1 MIQADDRLKAI
12 FDEAVKIAKSHSHEY
27 VTLEHLLFVL
37 LLQPEV
43 DDLLQSN
50 KNIQVDALMNDLQNH
65 IENELNEIKVQAEDF
80 PKRTQAVERTVNRA
94 FTTAIF
100 SGKEYVDAFQ
110 LIISIYGEKNAHAV
124 FFLNKHGLTKKIV
137 VDYLVEVGSDVP
149 DETAVNP
156 KQASKILKQY
166 TTDLNEQAR
175 NNKTFHVIGRQDVV
189 DEIVLVLGRKTKN
202 NVIMIG
208 DPGVGKTAIA
218 EGLAHMIVEN
228 KVPDVIKDHTIF
240 SVDVGALIA
249 GSKYRGDFEERLKV
263 LLAILEK
270 NDKAIM
276 FIDEAH
282 MMHGAGSGGQGGVDL
297 ANLLKPAL
305 ARGDLKVIASTTW
318 EEYRKHFEKD
328 RALMRRFGK
337 VNIEEPTVDHAK
349 QIMQGLSNQFAEY
362 HGVKITKE
370 AVDASVDLSVK
381 HITDRQLPDKS
392 IDVLDRACSKA
403 KIFDAFRDVS
413 LTDIQHQ
420 VAQISGVKFES
431 IEQTKT
437 KSIENLGDTIK
448 KQVFGQDSV
457 IEKLVDNVIVAQA
470 GLKQENKPVGSF
482 LCVGPTGCGK
492 TETARQLAEGLGMTL
507 VKFDMSEYQEKHSIA
522 KLIGSPPGYV
532 GYEDSNM
539 GGGMLINEIEK
550 NPHAV
555 VLFDEVEKAHRDVSN
570 MLLQVMDYGTVTGSN
585 GKKADCRNI
594 TLILTSNLGA
604 EEMEKASL
612 GFGEPQRTE
621 DDDAMKRFFPP
632 EFRNR
637 LDAVVKFSKLGKE
650 TMKKIVGKFL
660 QELNT
665 MTIEKGVEVNANEEA
680 VEFLIEKGFDA
691 KLGARPLARII
702 DNEIKKPLSRMIL
715 FGELQDG
722 GRVEVTV
729 KDKKLAIDY
738 KKPVVIQK
746 QKIKKVNEKTS

>member
-27 VTLEHLLFVL
+27 ITLEHLLFVL

-43 DDLLQSN
+43 DELLQSN
-50 KNIQVDALMNDLQNH
+50 KDIKVDMLMNDLQNH
-65 IENELNEIKVQAEDF
+65 IENELNEIKVTQDTY
-80 PKRTQAVERTVNRA
+80 PKRTQATERTVNRA

-100 SGKEYVDAFQ
+100 SGKEFVDVFQ
-110 LIISIYGEKNAHAV
+110 LILSIFGEKNAHAV
-124 FFLNKHGLTKKIV
+124 FYLNKHGLTKKIV
-137 VDYLVEVGSDVP
+137 VDYLVEVGSDMP

-166 TTDLNEQAR
+166 TTDLNEQAK
-175 NNKTFHVIGRQDVV
+175 NNKTFHVIGRQDVI

-263 LLAILEK
+263 LLSILEK
-270 NDKAIM
+270 NDKSIM

-318 EEYRKHFEKD
+318 EEYRKYFEKD

-337 VNIEEPTVDHAK
+337 VNIEEPSVEHAK
-349 QIMQGLSNQFAEY
+349 QIMHGLTSQFEDY
-362 HGVKITKE
+362 HKVKITSE

-381 HITDRQLPDKS
+381 HIADRQLPDKS

-413 LTDIQHQ
+413 LTDVQQQ
-420 VAQISGVKFES
+420 VAQISGIKFES

-437 KSIENLGDTIK
+437 RSIENLGTTIK
-448 KQVFGQDSV
+448 EQVFGQDDV

-492 TETARQLAEGLGMTL
+492 TETARQLADGLGMTL
-507 VKFDMSEYQEKHSIA
+507 VKFDMSEYQEKHSVA
-522 KLIGSPPGYV
+522 KLIGAPPGYV
-532 GYEDSNM
+532 GYDD
-539 GGGMLINEIEK
+539 GTTGAGQLVNELEK
-550 NPHAV
+550 HPNAV
-555 VLFDEVEKAHRDVSN
+555 ILFDEVEKAHRDV
-570 MLLQVMDYGTVTGSN
+570 MTILLQAMDDAVITSSN
-585 GKKADCRNI
+585 GKKVRLNNS
-594 TLILTSNLGA
+594 ILLMTSNLGA
-604 EEMEKASL
+604 EDMQANTL
-612 GFGEPQRTE
+612 GFTDNKIHDGET
-621 DDDAMKRFFPP
+621 DIKRFFSP

-637 LDAVVKFSKLGKE
+637 LDAVLRFKALEKNVMTNIVNKFIAQLNEQMAEKSIKVKLTKQANKQ
-650 TMKKIVGKFL
+650 I
-660 QELNT
+660 QE
-665 MTIEKGVEVNANEEA
+665 E
-680 VEFLIEKGFDA
+680 GFD
-691 KLGARPLARII
+691 KKMGARPLQRVI
-702 DNEIKKPLSRMIL
+702 NTRVKLPLSKKIL
-715 FGELQDG
+715 FESL
-722 GRVEVTV
+722 TN
-729 KDKKLAIDY
+729 KKLTVDY
-738 KKPVVIQK
+738 DK
-746 QKIKKVNEKTS
+746 EKDEFTIE

>member
-1 MIQADDRLKAI
+1 MIQADDRLKNI

-37 LLQPEV
+37 LIQPEL
-43 DDLLQSN
+43 DELLQSDESI
-50 KNIQVDALMNDLQNH
+50 KVMELMNDLQNH
-65 IENELNEIKVQAEDF
+65 IENDLNEIKVTTEVY
-80 PKRTQAVERTVNRA
+80 PKRTQSTDRTVNRA

-100 SGKEYVDAFQ
+100 SGKEFVDVFQ
-110 LIISIYGEKNAHAV
+110 LIISMYAEKNSHAV
-124 FFLNKHGLTKKIV
+124 YFLNKNGLTKKLIV
-137 VDYLVEVGSDVP
+137 NYLVEVGSEVP
-149 DETAVNP
+149 EESLVNP

-166 TTDLNEQAR
+166 TTDLNQQAKK
-175 NNKTFHVIGRQDVV
+175 NKTFHCIGRQDVV

-263 LLAILEK
+263 LLSVLEK

-349 QIMQGLSNQFAEY
+349 EIMQGLKSQFEDY
-362 HGVKITKE
+362 HQVKINPE
-370 AVDASVDLSVK
+370 SIDASVDLSVK

-403 KIFDAFRDVS
+403 KIFDAFKDVS
-413 LTDIQHQ
+413 LTDIQQQ
-420 VAQISGVKFES
+420 VAQISGINFES

-437 KSIENLGDTIK
+437 NRVENLGETIK
-448 KQVFGQDSV
+448 GQVFGQNDV

-470 GLKQENKPVGSF
+470 GLKQENKPIGSF

-492 TETARQLAEGLGMTL
+492 TETARQLADGLGMTL
-507 VKFDMSEYQEKHSIA
+507 VKFDMSEYQEKHSVA
-522 KLIGSPPGYV
+522 KLIGAPPGYV
-532 GYEDSNM
+532 GYDDGTTGS
-539 GGGMLINEIEK
+539 GQLVNELEK
-550 NPHAV
+550 HPNAV
-555 VLFDEVEKAHRDVSN
+555 ILFDEVEKAHRDV
-570 MLLQVMDYGTVTGSN
+570 MTILLQAMDDAVITSSN
-585 GKKADCRNI
+585 GKKVRLNNS
-594 TLILTSNLGA
+594 ILLMTSNLGSEA
-604 EEMEKASL
+604 MQSNTL
-612 GFGEPQRTE
+612 GFTDNKIHDGEV
-621 DDDAMKRFFPP
+621 DINNFFAP

-637 LDAVVKFSKLGKE
+637 LDAVLRFKSLDKSIMVNIVNKFIKQLNE
-650 TMKKIVGKFL
+650 QMLDKKITVKLTKNANKQL
-660 QELNT
+660 QE
-665 MTIEKGVEVNANEEA
+665 E
-680 VEFLIEKGFDA
+680 GFD
-691 KLGARPLARII
+691 KKMGARPLQRVINNRI
-702 DNEIKKPLSRMIL
+702 KLPLSKKIL
-715 FGELQDG
+715 FDSIEDQKLTVDFNKEQD
-722 GRVEVTV
+722 EFT
-729 KDKKLAIDY
+729 I
-738 KKPVVIQK
+738 I
-746 QKIKKVNEKTS
+746 